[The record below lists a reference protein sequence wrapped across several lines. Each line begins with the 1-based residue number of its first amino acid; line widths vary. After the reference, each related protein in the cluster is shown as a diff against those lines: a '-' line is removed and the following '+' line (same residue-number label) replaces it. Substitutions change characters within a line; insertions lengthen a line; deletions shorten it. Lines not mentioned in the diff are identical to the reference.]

1 MDPSRNQNPIVFFIE
16 VTIILPDFSYW
27 YVLWLA
33 FLTIQDEKVASEN
46 VHRLSHAALAL
57 VETFSRSGP
66 IKAEL
71 DNLKALAPGDALLE
85 AAAGS
90 IPADAATKGI
100 PTIPQLKQRYG
111 FVDFVETAV
120 KGSMDCRGCVDY
132 VLLVFL

>member
-1 MDPSRNQNPIVFFIE
+1 M
-16 VTIILPDFSYW
+16 
-27 YVLWLA
+27 
-33 FLTIQDEKVASEN
+33 TIQDEKVASEN

-90 IPADAATKGI
+90 IPADAAAKGI
-100 PTIPQLKQRYG
+100 PTIPQLKQRYDISG
-111 FVDFVETAV
+111 VGWVGLFVFFDLFCGDIS
-120 KGSMDCRGCVDY
+120 KRD
-132 VLLVFL
+132 